1 MYVVDMSLFLF
12 CVHQEREDPRE
23 GRSTKKGESYFCTAL
38 HNVLEKTLTQY
49 WGQQHQDT
57 QLLLYTI

>member
-1 MYVVDMSLFLF
+1 MGILVNVVDMSLLLF

-23 GRSTKKGESYFCTAL
+23 ARSSKKGERDFCTAL

-49 WGQQHQDT
+49 CMMGM
-57 QLLLYTI
+57 